1 MCKHEAVHGSASDIY
16 DSYSIKLSRGDFR
29 CRAQIYG
36 FGRGGRSLGNIFPF
50 PSAVLTPSS
59 IITNSSRSTADTAM
73 IVSHFALRLSS
84 CFLFCHYW
92 QRTIVVWENENVEQ
106 SGDGKKEQQA
116 LIMEGKHRTRN
127 FITS

>member
-1 MCKHEAVHGSASDIY
+1 MCKHGAVHGSASDIY

-36 FGRGGRSLGNIFPF
+36 FGAGRRSLENNFPF

-84 CFLFCHYW
+84 CFLFCHW

-106 SGDGKKEQQA
+106 SGDGRRSN
-116 LIMEGKHRTRN
+116 KH
-127 FITS
+127 